1 MGRRRARGEGSM
13 PDEFRR
19 LTFSHAEL
27 KDAVRDNPERK
38 EENVPRGDVTDVIPV
53 RSGEDFLFEVT
64 YFDFAKHRESKIRID
79 EDEALAAVIH
89 LCIARGI
96 PLPRA
101 SRKVLRVIDQKF
113 CLDVLV
119 GDAVAGFS

>member
-1 MGRRRARGEGSM
+1 M

-19 LTFSHAEL
+19 LTFSNAEL

-38 EENVPRGDVTDVIPV
+38 DKKMPRGDVTDVTSV
-53 RSGEDFLFEVT
+53 RSEASFLFEVT
-64 YFDFAKHRESKIRID
+64 YFDFAKHKERKVRID
-79 EDEALAAVIH
+79 EDEALAAVLSH
-89 LCIARGI
+89 CKARGI

-101 SRKVLRVIDQKF
+101 SQKVLRVIDQRF